1 MFKLRDTHVL
11 GATVISRD
19 SRSLLPGNGVTCKKG
34 DGFSTHVMHIEP
46 FPKPGAWP
54 REMKIEEKQQKQET
68 YRPTV

>member
-46 FPKPGAWP
+46 FPKTGA
-54 REMKIEEKQQKQET
+54 
-68 YRPTV
+68 